1 MSEAVLDRRP
11 AATAAE
17 AEDPQSER
25 QFLTLILAGQL
36 CGIPV
41 LAVRDVL
48 GHQTIARIPLA
59 PPDVAGSLNLRGRIV
74 TAIDLRRR
82 LHLPPAP
89 PETRRM
95 SVVTEQG
102 GELYA
107 FLVDQV
113 AEVMNLPASAF
124 EHNPPTLPPEWAEH
138 CQGVYRLEG
147 RLLVVLDVARLLA
160 VAALA

>member
-1 MSEAVLDRRP
+1 MTVVDHLDVSHVSDGR
-11 AATAAE
+11 AAGEQA
-17 AEDPQSER
+17 
-25 QFLTLILAGQL
+25 FLTLTLADQL

-48 GHQTIARIPLA
+48 ADQAIARIPLA

-74 TAIDLRRR
+74 TALDLRQR
-82 LHLPPAP
+82 LRLPPAAP
-89 PETRRM
+89 GTPRM

-113 AEVMNLPASAF
+113 AEVMNLPEAAF
-124 EHNPPTLPPEWAEH
+124 EPSPPTLPPEWAEH
-138 CQGVYRLEG
+138 CLGVYRLEG

-160 VAALA
+160 LAVAA